1 MKDIDKKVLRR
12 MEEAYFKG
20 RYPMR
25 NGDKVL
31 YEKNDAVEMGKTA
44 GQVVDILI
52 DKLNIG
58 EDELNKFIGVVNN
71 PSSVDD
77 FKTYNRLM
85 KR

>member
-1 MKDIDKKVLRR
+1 
-12 MEEAYFKG
+12 
-20 RYPMR
+20 
-25 NGDKVL
+25 
-31 YEKNDAVEMGKTA
+31 MGKTA

-58 EDELNKFIGVVNN
+58 EDELNKFIGMVNN

>member
-1 MKDIDKKVLRR
+1 M
-12 MEEAYFKG
+12 
-20 RYPMR
+20 
-25 NGDKVL
+25 L

-58 EDELNKFIGVVNN
+58 EDELNKFIGMVNN